1 MAVGNFSRRD
11 FCAMAA
17 AVAAPR
23 RKAVLLRSGWQLVNI
38 GDVAHAPGM
47 LGVLSKNLPDAEIIF
62 WPAHM
67 DDGVERMIRRGFPQL
82 RIVQTASEVEQAF
95 RDAALFIHG
104 SAPSVISTAQV
115 LAWKQKTGKPYG
127 FYGVTVSLSGEA
139 ASPALDP
146 HIRDLLMGAR
156 FVYTRDTFSLAN
168 LKKVGIQ
175 GPEMGFTPDGTFG
188 FHLLNEE
195 AGLRF
200 LKESALE
207 PKRFIAIV
215 PRLRYTPYHK
225 IRKVSWSAEEIK
237 RREAVNEK
245 HAEADHAK
253 LRTVAEA
260 FIRKTGGKVLFCPEM
275 TYQIDIID
283 PLLYDPLPADVKKHV
298 VRRKTFWR
306 PDEAASVYKRAMAV
320 VSCECHSPIIA
331 ATQHTPCMYLHQPE
345 DGIKGQM
352 WRDLGLDEWY
362 FPIEETRGETVA
374 ERVLAIHA
382 DYAAADRKIRAA
394 LDRAHKRQAETMAYV
409 RRILET
415 T

>member
-1 MAVGNFSRRD
+1 M
-11 FCAMAA
+11 
-17 AVAAPR
+17 AAPR
-23 RKAVLLRSGWQLVNI
+23 SKAVILRSGWQLVNI
-38 GDVAHAPGM
+38 GDVAHGPGM
-47 LGVLSKNLPDAEIIF
+47 LGVLTRNLPGVEIIY

-67 DDGVERMIRRGFPQL
+67 DEGVEKMTRSGFPGL
-82 RIVQTASEVEQAF
+82 RIVRTPAEVAQAF
-95 RDAALFIHG
+95 RDASLFIHG
-104 SAPSVISTAQV
+104 SAPSVTSPAQV
-115 LAWKQKTGKPYG
+115 REWKEKTGKPYG
-127 FYGVTVSLSGEA
+127 FFGITVSLSGEA
-139 ASPALDP
+139 ASPSLSP
-146 HIRDLLMGAR
+146 ETRELLSGAK

-175 GPEMGFTPDGTFG
+175 GPELGFTPDGTFG
-188 FHLLNEE
+188 FNLLDEE

-200 LKESALE
+200 LKENGLQ

-225 IRKVSWSAEEIK
+225 TRKVTWSEEEIK

-253 LRTVAEA
+253 LRLVAEA
-260 FIRKTGGKVLFCPEM
+260 WIRKTGGKVLFCPEM
-275 TYQIDIID
+275 TYQLDIID
-283 PLLYDPLPADVKKHV
+283 PLLYDPLPADIKKNV

-306 PDEAASVYKRAMAV
+306 PDEAASVYKRATAV

-352 WRDLGLDEWY
+352 WRDLGLNEWY
-362 FPIEETRGETVA
+362 FPIEETRGETIA

-382 DYAAADRKIRAA
+382 DYPSADRKIRAA
-394 LDRAHKRQAETMAYV
+394 LDRAHKRHAETMAYV
-409 RRILET
+409 RRVLESS
-415 T
+415 